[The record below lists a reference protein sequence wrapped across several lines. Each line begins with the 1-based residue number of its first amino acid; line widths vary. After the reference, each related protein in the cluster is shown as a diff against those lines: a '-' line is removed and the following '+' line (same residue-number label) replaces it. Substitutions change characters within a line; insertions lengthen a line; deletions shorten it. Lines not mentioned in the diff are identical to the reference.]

1 MVDQKQVF
9 NFLSEHKLEMR
20 ERFNINRLAIF
31 GSVARNEASNKSDID
46 ILVSFVGKASSKNFF
61 GLQFYLEDKLEQR
74 IDLVSEKSVRKE
86 LRPYIE
92 KDAIY
97 V

>member
-1 MVDQKQVF
+1 MIDQKQVF

-61 GLQFYLEDKLEQR
+61 GLQFYLEDKLGEQ